1 MTYDIADSV
10 PIAWNVVDAA
20 GSPVTAGAVTLIV
33 TKPDGTTETPPV
45 PAPSSPG
52 QYRVTYVPTLEG
64 RYVWR
69 AVTTTPN
76 TAFQEVFT
84 VRAAASAALLSLA
97 EVKTHLNITSTTY
110 DDELRDFI
118 ESATEIVESY
128 TGPIVQRTYTDRVQ
142 GGREV
147 IILPHTQI
155 LSVTAFT
162 SILNGTTPVQ
172 LSNLT
177 IDGASGDIYRKDSG
191 GFPGGA
197 YNITYTVGRT
207 AVKANW
213 LMAAKIIV
221 KHMWET
227 RLGGLPSGQGDDRGY
242 VVTGSGYLVPFRAIA
257 LLNIPNS
264 AQPMVY

>member
-1 MTYDIADSV
+1 MPYDVADSV
-10 PIAWNVVDAA
+10 PIAWDVADAA
-20 GSPVTAGAVTLIV
+20 GSPVTAGSAILTV
-33 TKPDGTTETPPV
+33 TKPDGTTELPTV
-45 PAPSSPG
+45 PAPTSPG
-52 QYRVTYVPTLEG
+52 QYRVTYVPTIEG
-64 RYVWR
+64 RYTWR
-69 AVTTTPN
+69 VVTTTPN
-76 TAFQEVFT
+76 TAFQEAFT
-84 VRAAASAALLSLA
+84 VRALSSPALLSLS
-97 EVKTHLNITSTTY
+97 EVKRHLNITSSTY
-110 DDELRDFI
+110 DDELRDYV

-128 TGPIVQRTYTDRVQ
+128 TGPIVQRTYTSRVQ

-162 SILNGTTPVQ
+162 SILSGTTPVQ
-172 LSNLT
+172 IANLS
-177 IDGASGDIYRKDSG
+177 IDGEAGDIYCKNSG

-197 YNITYTVGRT
+197 YTITYTVGRT
-207 AVKANW
+207 TVKSNW
-213 LMAAKIIV
+213 LTSAKIII

>member
-20 GSPVTAGAVTLIV
+20 GAPVTAGAVTLTV
-33 TKPDGTTETPPV
+33 TKPDGTTETPAV
-45 PAPSSPG
+45 PAPSNPG

-64 RYVWR
+64 RYTWR

-84 VRAAASAALLSLA
+84 VRAASANALLSLA

-118 ESATEIVESY
+118 ESATEVVESY
-128 TGPIVQRTYTDRVQ
+128 TGPIVQRTYTNRVQ

-147 IILPHTQI
+147 IILPHTQV
-155 LSVTAFT
+155 LAVTSFT
-162 SILNGTTPVQ
+162 SVLNGTTPIQ
-172 LSNLT
+172 NQYLS
-177 IDGASGDIYRKDSG
+177 IDREAGDIYRVG
-191 GFPGGA
+191 GGWFPCGA
-197 YNITYTVGRT
+197 YNMTYTVGRT
-207 AVKANW
+207 AVKASW
-213 LMAAKIIV
+213 ITAAKIII